1 MKTQTKTKI
10 FHCFKNSI
18 ISDSASIGPSTYEAV
33 EKFRKS
39 LGYPTKEIMENI
51 MQTFSGRGSL
61 VCTVSKEKDID
72 NKILQLLELPKG
84 RRDPMTV
91 QNIKDDRVI
100 REFHLNCRST

>member
-1 MKTQTKTKI
+1 M
-10 FHCFKNSI
+10 
-18 ISDSASIGPSTYEAV
+18 Y
-33 EKFRKS
+33 
-39 LGYPTKEIMENI
+39 
-51 MQTFSGRGSL
+51 
-61 VCTVSKEKDID
+61 TVSKEKDID